1 MDTLHSGN
9 AFSLAGCGAEEEEEG
24 TGGAGD
30 FTSSLSSPFV
40 PWAAALAATEA
51 LLPEGEGEGE
61 GGGRNEDHLY
71 MNLYHCKV
79 ISHVESSCIHNVMQN
94 IKPGH
99 EAAG

>member
-1 MDTLHSGN
+1 MDAL
-9 AFSLAGCGAEEEEEG
+9 SLAGGGAEEEEEG

-30 FTSSLSSPFV
+30 FASSLSSPFI
-40 PWAAALAATEA
+40 PLAAALAVTEA

-61 GGGRNEDHLY
+61 GGGRNEDYLYMY